1 MKSVKT
7 VKRSFY
13 INIALIVVIV
23 VACLLVT
30 VFSIMFFYIRS
41 IYIANIQR
49 ETVDVNRFVA
59 AQINGD
65 KIEEY
70 SKNFNKD
77 GYYYELQAMLYRLK
91 EIFKVKKLYIMV
103 DLGDPETFT
112 YIFDA
117 IYDEATRSYD
127 DSKYGAAES
136 RSVFREG
143 DQVLRTGLALKEAV
157 YSDKEKYGRVFY
169 SFAPIHNS
177 KGYVVA
183 FLGTDISAENMF
195 TSINETAFFFAICGI
210 ASFVVIYLVVMFYCR
225 ASISKPII
233 KLSEDIRNFSEGE
246 LGIEIPDKLLGRRDE
261 LGLIY
266 RSFSNVISTIGNLI
280 NDLHNTSDNV
290 IKGNINARMDY
301 GNKYRGSYEHIEES
315 INLLLGNIGKIF
327 DLMPVHFSI
336 YDYDFNRLYIN
347 RPESLEEETIAHSH
361 EALRENFFEFAKNT
375 DENSSGSFSITL
387 SDTAVRHYNY
397 FFIKNNPKNDIKNI
411 CCVFTD
417 VTDYVEMSEKALA
430 SNLAKSEFLSKMSHE
445 IRTPMNAIIG
455 MTEIATRQKNI
466 KKIMENLENIKISSS
481 HLLTI
486 INDIL
491 DISKIESGKI
501 EIGNSVFDLGKTLG
515 DISALAEKLAL
526 DKSITLEVKVENNIF
541 SNLIFLGDE
550 VRVKQI
556 LINLLS
562 NAIKFSPQNSTVR
575 LAARLEE
582 GAAQNKTKIYFSVSD
597 SGIGI
602 APDKL
607 EAIFEAFEQ
616 GSSDISRKFGGTGLG
631 LPISNSLVKLMGG
644 NKIGVSSELG
654 KGSVF
659 SFFLEFENS
668 NTPSDSEKDIE
679 SKAIIPEDTDFSGK
693 RLLLVDDIEMNRE
706 IVIAL
711 LEGSGIEID
720 CGEDGSE
727 AVEIFSNS
735 PENHYDMI
743 FMDIQMK
750 IMDGYAATKNIR
762 ALDRKDASEVTI
774 IAMSANAF
782 QNDMELAFAAGMDD
796 YIVKPIDYDTMLKKM
811 IKYL

>member
-77 GYYYELQAMLYRLK
+77 AYYYELQAMLYRLK
-91 EIFKVKKLYIMV
+91 EIFKVKELYIMV

-127 DSKYGAAES
+127 DSRYGATES
-136 RSVFREG
+136 KSVFREG
-143 DQVLRTGLALKEAV
+143 DQVLRTGLALKEAI
-157 YSDKEKYGRVFY
+157 YSDKKKYGRVFY

-195 TSINETAFFFAICGI
+195 TSINKTAFFFVICGI
-210 ASFVVIYLVVMFYCR
+210 TSFVVIYLVVMFYCR

-233 KLSEDIRNFSEGE
+233 KLSEDIANFSEGE
-246 LGIEIPDKLLGRRDE
+246 LGIEIPDKLLGRKDE

-280 NDLHNTSDNV
+280 NDLHTTSDNV

-301 GNKYRGSYEHIEES
+301 GNKYRGSYENIKKS

-327 DLMPVHFSI
+327 DLIPVCFCV
-336 YDYDFNRLYIN
+336 YDYGFNRLYIN
-347 RPESLEEETIAHSH
+347 KHESFGEEIISQSN
-361 EALRENFFEFAKNT
+361 EALRENFFRFAKST

-387 SDTAVRHYNY
+387 SDAAVRHYNY

-455 MTEIATRQKNI
+455 MTEIATRQKNT

-501 EIGNSVFDLGKTLG
+501 EIGNAVFDLGKTLG

-526 DKSITLEVKVENNIF
+526 DKSIALKIELENNIF

-582 GAAQNKTKIYFSVSD
+582 GAAQNKTKIYFSVAD

-602 APDKL
+602 APDRL

-644 NKIGVSSELG
+644 NKIDVSSELG

-668 NTPSDSEKDIE
+668 NTPAGSGKDNE
-679 SKAIIPEDTDFSGK
+679 SKTIIPENTDFAGK

-727 AVEIFSNS
+727 AVEMFSNS

-762 ALDRKDASEVTI
+762 ALDRGDASAVTI